1 MPKFYRHMN
10 WAIGKEIHT
19 VKEYLSEL
27 KKNNLC
33 PSDSPDAKAK
43 KYERKEYKPS
53 SWAHDMVRAIER
65 QTDKDG
71 KVHLSS
77 AVIDQLQSNLKA
89 VPKDLQKLKDNA
101 KGGFY

>member
-1 MPKFYRHMN
+1 MRVPRHYN
-10 WAIGKEIHT
+10 HAIGREIHGRRDYLKAM
-19 VKEYLSEL
+19 KEM
-27 KKNNLC
+27 NLC
-33 PSDSPDAKAK
+33 PSDSPDAKVK

-53 SWAHDMVRAIER
+53 SWAHDMVRAVER

-77 AVIDQLQSNLKA
+77 SVIDQLQYNLRA
-89 VPKDLQKLKDNA
+89 VPKDLSKLKDNA